1 MLDDDD
7 LSLGASIVLLVIAL
21 LFIAI
26 MAQIQWLRDKAVY
39 GTDDCFWKRCVVMVE
54 KQEEQ

>member
-7 LSLGASIVLLVIAL
+7 LSLSACIVLLVIAL

-26 MAQIQWLRDKAVY
+26 MEQIVWLKDKAVY
-39 GTDDCFWKRCVVMVE
+39 GTDDCFWKECVVMVE
-54 KQEEQ
+54 KQED